1 MHQLYL
7 HYLSCKG
14 AWEKCT
20 LVISIRKQF
29 ENQFRETYEFWDF
42 STMKEKLGEELA
54 TDLVERH
61 KKQEEKLPAN
71 KKGMFIR
78 KILAI
83 DPNISSNVQK
93 SCIFKVCLISFAL
106 ACVQGIP
113 TFPTTRLCGGTRTL
127 PVWLRKKLRSSN
139 TKRSCRDKPPLT
151 RNSSCPEWN
160 SSDWIL
166 DIDIFT
172 SSLVSKMRMLVG
184 NTCEKLAWIFDQ
196 SGEWTSWLATPRDN
210 ALDEA
215 EDGSSAA
222 KPALT
227 PGAPTPRPQKSQKPV
242 KEKTIEQ
249 LASQARFHSIPEFSY
264 MMMILHTHIYI

>member
-78 KILAI
+78 
-83 DPNISSNVQK
+83 
-93 SCIFKVCLISFAL
+93 
-106 ACVQGIP
+106 
-113 TFPTTRLCGGTRTL
+113 
-127 PVWLRKKLRSSN
+127 
-139 TKRSCRDKPPLT
+139 
-151 RNSSCPEWN
+151 
-160 SSDWIL
+160 
-166 DIDIFT
+166 
-172 SSLVSKMRMLVG
+172 
-184 NTCEKLAWIFDQ
+184 
-196 SGEWTSWLATPRDN
+196 
-210 ALDEA
+210 
-215 EDGSSAA
+215 
-222 KPALT
+222 
-227 PGAPTPRPQKSQKPV
+227 
-242 KEKTIEQ
+242 
-249 LASQARFHSIPEFSY
+249 
-264 MMMILHTHIYI
+264 